1 MKSIIATKVTHYDD
15 WEAVLPI
22 AQYVINS
29 AINDYGVSPAMCM
42 FGEQIPMPTVMY
54 DRPPPDFEHK
64 DAASRSFLQ
73 ALAHNMRNM
82 RKGILKVDA
91 TINPKCDSK
100 SNLKHDYQLVYVKIG
115 PRVNN
120 H

>member
-42 FGEQIPMPTVMY
+42 FGEQIPMP
-54 DRPPPDFEHK
+54 
-64 DAASRSFLQ
+64 
-73 ALAHNMRNM
+73 
-82 RKGILKVDA
+82 
-91 TINPKCDSK
+91 
-100 SNLKHDYQLVYVKIG
+100 
-115 PRVNN
+115 
-120 H
+120 